1 MCHAVMLSQAPGKPV
16 RIPEEDQGLAPRGS
30 RISRPAGIHE
40 GTVSLP
46 ALEKTVARPW
56 IRIMC

>member
-46 ALEKTVARPW
+46 ALERTVA
-56 IRIMC
+56 